1 MIFKHYIG
9 IFKDKSDLEIILSDD
24 EVINI
29 TGMMGSGKTTLA
41 HKIQKEKNIEFISL
55 DWMFG
60 ASLKNRPE
68 YIKNL
73 LVSFKNEYPEL
84 KKKKEYYEYA
94 DKIYNYLL
102 KNISYPVIYEGRHI
116 YMYMNLDVLKGKIII
131 KRTSLIHSYKRAFK
145 RDMNN
150 KIKEYKNNEIK
161 INEILNRLYERIKI
175 PFHDYIIINKYIYKI
190 IQENKEKIS
199 E

>member
-24 EVINI
+24 KIINI

-41 HKIQKEKNIEFISL
+41 KKIKQENNIEFISL
-55 DWMFG
+55 DWLFG

-68 YIKNL
+68 YIKNIL
-73 LVSFKNEYPEL
+73 ISFKNDYPEL
-84 KKKKEYYEYA
+84 KNRKEYYEYA

-102 KNISYPVIYEGRHI
+102 KNISNPIIYEGRHI
-116 YMYMNLDVLKGKIII
+116 YRYIDINVLKGKIII
-131 KRTSLIHSYKRAFK
+131 KRTSLIHSYKRALK

-150 KIKEYKNNEIK
+150 KIKEYKNKEVK
-161 INEILNRLYERIKI
+161 INAILNRLFERIKI
-175 PFHDYIIINKYIYKI
+175 PFKDYIMINKYIK
-190 IQENKEKIS
+190 KIS
-199 E
+199 EKYYK